1 MYGSSLFRM
10 KKKCI
15 LTFFGKMN
23 VVTVTT
29 SKWFY
34 LVFYLKYKT
43 FQLTND
49 TIYLFTLSDEVM
61 LKTIYNY
68 YRR

>member
-1 MYGSSLFRM
+1 
-10 KKKCI
+10 
-15 LTFFGKMN
+15 MN
-23 VVTVTT
+23 GFT
-29 SKWFY
+29 WF
-34 LVFYLKYKT
+34 FYLKYKT

-61 LKTIYNY
+61 LKAIYNY